1 MTRAKKKTAS
11 RKGKKK
17 PYPPVDI
24 DIPNVTLKT
33 KVSSLTLGQLVDVLV
48 QLHYQLPIQRGRP
61 SAQVVSD
68 AIKQVRDFI
77 ESPDSELRKTQ
88 TAIIRAM
95 PTILQRAQWAPKDG
109 GPSPH
114 AKGTPPRPPR

>member
-1 MTRAKKKTAS
+1 MARAEEKTPS

-24 DIPNVTLKT
+24 DIPNETLKT

-61 SAQVVSD
+61 EG
-68 AIKQVRDFI
+68 RGR
-77 ESPDSELRKTQ
+77 ESFR
-88 TAIIRAM
+88 
-95 PTILQRAQWAPKDG
+95 
-109 GPSPH
+109 
-114 AKGTPPRPPR
+114 